1 MKDNR
6 PNQPKQTT
14 SPKPRCSLH
23 ATGIHAGYKD
33 GEDILAGVDLH
44 ARAGEVTTLIG
55 PNGCGKSTLLRA
67 VGGFLKPSSGEIRM
81 DGRPIG
87 APGPERMTVFQEFDQ
102 LLPWRTVLEIGR
114 AHV

>member
-1 MKDNR
+1 MKDNQ

-33 GEDILAGVDLH
+33 GGDILAGVDLH

-55 PNGCGKSTLLRA
+55 PNGCGKSTLL
-67 VGGFLKPSSGEIRM
+67 
-81 DGRPIG
+81 
-87 APGPERMTVFQEFDQ
+87 
-102 LLPWRTVLEIGR
+102 
-114 AHV
+114 

>member
-14 SPKPRCSLH
+14 SPEPRCSLH

-55 PNGCGKSTLLRA
+55 PCLLYTSDAADDCCR
-67 VGGFLKPSSGEIRM
+67 V
-81 DGRPIG
+81 
-87 APGPERMTVFQEFDQ
+87 
-102 LLPWRTVLEIGR
+102 
-114 AHV
+114 